1 MDNTIRIA
9 MWSGPRNISTALLRS
24 WENRPDTFVSDE
36 PFYAHYLQHTQAD
49 HPGRQLI
56 LDTYPHD
63 LQNAVDHCSH
73 ATSEGCSVHYQKHMT
88 HHMLD
93 HIPLE
98 WLQPLTNVFLIRHPA
113 DVIASYLKAHTT
125 PTIDDLGLM
134 QQLRLFN
141 YVTEHCKQQP
151 LVINSNDL
159 RANPERTLKKL
170 CEYCNLPFVK
180 EMLSWPKGPR
190 NSDGVWAT
198 YWYDD
203 VVNSTGF
210 KTSAEKPPAIPPES
224 LTPLLDECLAIYR
237 KLEKHEIKLS

>member
-1 MDNTIRIA
+1 

-36 PFYAHYLQHTQAD
+36 PFYAHYLQHTQVD

-56 LDTYPHD
+56 IDTYPNDYQH
-63 LQNAVDHCSH
+63 AVDHCSH

-98 WLQPLTNVFLIRHPA
+98 WLHPLKNIFLIRHPA

-125 PTIDDLGLM
+125 PTLDDLGLTL
-134 QQLRLFN
+134 QLRLLN
-141 YVTEHCKQQP
+141 YVTEHCQQQP

-159 RANPERTLKKL
+159 RANPEATLKKM
-170 CEYCNLPFVK
+170 CEYCNIPFAN

-190 NSDGVWAT
+190 DSDGVWST

-203 VVNSTGF
+203 VIYKELESY
-210 KTSAEKPPAIPPES
+210 AIK
-224 LTPLLDECLAIYR
+224 IN
-237 KLEKHEIKLS
+237 